1 MITYLLMPFHTS
13 SDIREIVLPDDFLFI
28 LGNNHFNTN
37 IYFDGFTGGSS
48 YLTESDGLKIV
59 SNELRISNFDIPEN

>member
-37 IYFDGFTGGSS
+37 IYFDGFTGGSL
-48 YLTESDGLKIV
+48 YPDGLKIV
-59 SNELRISNFDIPEN
+59 SNELKLSNLDIPEK

>member
-1 MITYLLMPFHTS
+1 M
-13 SDIREIVLPDDFLFI
+13 LPDDFLFI
-28 LGNNHFNTN
+28 LGNNHSKTT

-48 YLTESDGLKIV
+48 YQNLRCTESDGLKIV